1 MSNLTKIVLFGSQ
14 GSLSPFSSRC
24 ALTAAKDAKSSSAAA
39 ILLSK
44 CHAAFLK
51 DSQGLV
57 EAGSEVSWNKYDIF
71 TSPQQLLAPD
81 AAYHQDP
88 IIQGTTLCL
97 HQLLRYLSH
106 LEDTGSNVESSIHKI
121 WETAGLCSGILPA
134 AVVASS
140 ASVANFIEFGVG
152 AFRLAFW
159 ASYRSALYCQK
170 LLRSGWKDIPWSL
183 VIIGLNKDQIL
194 AKLQGFHSQVWILL
208 NVSEILLIHT
218 LV

>member
-1 MSNLTKIVLFGSQ
+1 MSELGKIILFGGQ
-14 GSLSPFSSRC
+14 GSLNQFSSRS
-24 ALTAAKDAKSSSAAA
+24 ALTAANDTKSSPAAA
-39 ILLSK
+39 ILFSK
-44 CHAAFLK
+44 CHAALLE
-51 DSQGLV
+51 DLQDLSSGG
-57 EAGSEVSWNKYDIF
+57 AEVSWNGYDVF

-97 HQLLRYLSH
+97 HQLLRYLAN
-106 LEDTGSNVESSIHKI
+106 LEDSGSNVESSFCNVR
-121 WETAGLCSGILPA
+121 ETTGLCSGILPA

-140 ASVANFIEFGVG
+140 ASVGKFIEFGLG

-170 LLRSGWKDIPWSL
+170 LLKSGGKEIPWSL

-194 AKLQGFHSQVWILL
+194 AKIQEFHSQV
-208 NVSEILLIHT
+208 
-218 LV
+218 